1 MLGAQRGV
9 HSSFGRKGATSDRSL
24 MFFPKGTDMI
34 GDEFRSQTRHRRAT
48 ATKSYLYVNF
58 K

>member
-1 MLGAQRGV
+1 MLGVQRGV

-34 GDEFRSQTRHRRAT
+34 GDEFRS
-48 ATKSYLYVNF
+48 
-58 K
+58 